1 MYLRRPLILLTAVAL
16 CGACCCVV
24 SGDAKQIASRPTP
37 AATSQPAKT
46 LIATSAPATD
56 LSTTTIRQDAGPT
69 AQQSGQGN
77 LTGQVDAHG
86 WTGIEYTTALPAG
99 QLVLMAMQ
107 MYLSHRREMVRIKQ
121 NGKS

>member
-1 MYLRRPLILLTAVAL
+1 MIMRRSLLFFITVFL
-16 CGACCCVV
+16 GGACCCVV
-24 SGDAKQIASRPTP
+24 SGDAKQAVVRSAPP
-37 AATSQPAKT
+37 ATSQPAKT
-46 LIATSAPATD
+46 LMATSAPATD

-77 LTGQVDAHG
+77 LSGQLDARG

-99 QLVLMAMQ
+99 QLALMAMQ
-107 MYLSHRREMVRIKQ
+107 MYLSHRREMERIRQ